1 MYEHVLFATD
11 GSDAADAAVEHAV
24 ETATAHDATLHV
36 LSVADERI
44 ALAADDTAATRE
56 RLREAAEEAV
66 AETADAATADG
77 VHVERVVRDGV
88 PYREIQDYAHETGVD
103 LIIVG
108 THGLEGREKR
118 VNMGS
123 TAERVVNKADRPVL
137 VVR

>member
-36 LSVADERI
+36 LSV
-44 ALAADDTAATRE
+44 
-56 RLREAAEEAV
+56 AEEAV